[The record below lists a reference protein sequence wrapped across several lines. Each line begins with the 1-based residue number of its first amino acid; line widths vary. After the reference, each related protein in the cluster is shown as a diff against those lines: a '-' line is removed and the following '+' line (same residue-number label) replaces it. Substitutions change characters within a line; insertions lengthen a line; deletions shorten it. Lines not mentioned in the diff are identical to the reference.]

1 MKKKTRKPN
10 KPLYIIFSVLIA
22 TALWFYVRS
31 VDDSDYTRTIS
42 NIPVTFV
49 GEDILHGNGLMVA
62 MGTQETV
69 DLTVQGRQSVVSQLR
84 RDNVTVQVDLSRI
97 PAEGEHQRAYDIIWP
112 SSVSTSSF
120 DLVDRDPFY
129 VPVTVVKRST
139 RQVEVKG
146 VINGDVAD
154 GFQAGEVVFQPAA
167 IEVSGSGADVA
178 QVAYAQV
185 TLNLD
190 GQRETI
196 RADMPYVL
204 VGQDGEVIESDT
216 IQTSPELV
224 NVTLP
229 VAMTKEVPLTV
240 EFLAGGGVSGATD
253 AHLNYSITPKSVV
266 LSGSEADLAAYN
278 AIDLGVVDLSKVIRT
293 ETFTLPILI
302 GPEVENLSGV
312 QEATVNVS
320 IRGLEVRDFVTENI
334 ELIAPEDVDAVVV
347 TKSLS
352 VQVRGTKAAL
362 DQVLPQAI
370 KVQVDLTD
378 LSSVPEGQS
387 QVPAKV
393 TLRGT
398 TDAGVVGEYKVS
410 VAIGAAARQ
419 LLEEGQ

>member
-1 MKKKTRKPN
+1 MEKKGKPN
-10 KPLYIIFSVLIA
+10 KPLYIILSILIA
-22 TALWFYVRS
+22 SALWLYVRS

-49 GEDILHGNGLMVA
+49 GEDILHANGLMVA
-62 MGTQETV
+62 SGTRETV

-97 PAEGEHQRAYDIIWP
+97 PAEGEHQRAYDILWP

-129 VPVTVVKRST
+129 VPVTVVRRSI
-139 RQVEVKG
+139 RQVEIKG
-146 VINGDVAD
+146 VVHGDVAD
-154 GFQAGEVVFQPAA
+154 GFQAGEMVFQPAF
-167 IEVSGSGADVA
+167 IEISGSESDAA

-196 RADMPYVL
+196 RQDMPYVL
-204 VGQDGEVIESDT
+204 VGQDGEVMESDAVK
-216 IQTSPELV
+216 TSPELV

-240 EFLAGGGVSGATD
+240 EFLAGGGVSGEGD
-253 AHLNYSITPKSVV
+253 AHLSYSITPKSVV
-266 LSGSEADLAAYN
+266 LSGSEADLAAYS
-278 AIDLGVVDLSKVIRT
+278 AIDLGAIDLAKVVRA

-302 GPEVENLSGV
+302 GQEVENLSGV
-312 QEATVNVS
+312 QEATVSVS
-320 IRGLEVRDFVTENI
+320 VRNLDIRGFVTENI

-347 TKSLS
+347 TKSLP

-362 DQVLPQAI
+362 DQVLPQSI
-370 KVQVDLTD
+370 KAQVNLTD
-378 LSSVPEGQS
+378 LSSVPDGQS
-387 QVPAKV
+387 LVPAKV

-398 TDAGVVGEYKVS
+398 TSAGVVGEYKVS

-419 LLEEGQ
+419 LLEDGS

>member
-31 VDDSDYTRTIS
+31 VDDSDYTRTVS

-49 GEDILHGNGLMVA
+49 GEDILHANGLMVA
-62 MGTQETV
+62 SGTQETV

-154 GFQAGEVVFQPAA
+154 GFQAGEVVFQPAT
-167 IEVSGSGADVA
+167 IEISGSGADVA

-204 VGQDGEVIESDT
+204 VGQDGEVIESDAV
-216 IQTSPELV
+216 QTSPEFV

-240 EFLAGGGVSGATD
+240 EFLAGGGVSGEGD
-253 AHLNYSITPKSVV
+253 AHLSYSITPKSVV
-266 LSGSEADLAAYN
+266 LSGSEAELAAYN
-278 AIDLGVVDLSKVIRT
+278 SIDLGVVDLSKVIRT

-320 IRGLEVRDFVTENI
+320 IRDLEVRDFVTENI

-347 TKSLS
+347 TRSLA
-352 VQVRGTKAAL
+352 VQVRGTRAAL

-398 TDAGVVGEYKVS
+398 TGAGVVGEYKVS
-410 VAIGAAARQ
+410 VAVGAAARQ

>member
-1 MKKKTRKPN
+1 MEKKTRKPN
-10 KPLYIIFSVLIA
+10 KPLYIIFSILIA
-22 TALWFYVRS
+22 STLWLYVHS

-49 GEDILHGNGLMVA
+49 GEDILHSNGLMMVSS
-62 MGTQETV
+62 GVQETV
-69 DLTVQGRQSVVSQLR
+69 DLTVKGRQSVVSQLR
-84 RDNVTVQVDLSRI
+84 RDTVTVQVDLSGI
-97 PAEGEHQRAYDIIWP
+97 SGEGEHQRAYEILWP
-112 SSVSTSSF
+112 SNVSTRSF
-120 DLVDRDPFY
+120 DLVDRDYY

-154 GFQAGEVVFQPAA
+154 GFQAGEVVFQPAV
-167 IEVSGSGADVA
+167 IEISGTVSDAA

-196 RADMPYVL
+196 REDMPYVL
-204 VGQDGEVIESDT
+204 VGQDGQVIEGDAVKAL
-216 IQTSPELV
+216 PEFV

-229 VAMTKEVPLTV
+229 VEMTKEVPLTV
-240 EFLAGGGVSGATD
+240 EFLAGGGVSGKGD
-253 AHLNYSITPKSVV
+253 PHLSYSITPKTVV
-266 LSGSEADLAAYN
+266 LSGSEAELETYS
-278 AIDLGVVDLSKVIRT
+278 AIDLGVIDLSKVIRS
-293 ETFTLPILI
+293 EAFTLPILV

-320 IRGLEVRDFVTENI
+320 IRNLEVRGFVTENI

-347 TKSLS
+347 TKSLP
-352 VQVRGTKAAL
+352 VQVRGTQAAL
-362 DQVLPQAI
+362 DQILPQAI

-378 LSSVPEGQS
+378 LSSVPTGQS
-387 QVPAKV
+387 LVPAKV
-393 TLRGT
+393 TIRGVT
-398 TDAGVVGEYKVS
+398 GAGVVGEYKVS

-419 LLEEGQ
+419 LLEAGQ

>member
-1 MKKKTRKPN
+1 MEKKTRKPN

-49 GEDILHGNGLMVA
+49 GEDILHANGLMVA
-62 MGTQETV
+62 ADTQETV

-129 VPVTVVKRST
+129 VPVNVVKRST

-146 VINGDVAD
+146 VVNGDVAD

-196 RADMPYVL
+196 REDMPYVL
-204 VGQDGEVIESDT
+204 VGQDGEVIESDA

-240 EFLAGGGVSGATD
+240 EFLAGGGVSGVTD
-253 AHLNYSITPKSVV
+253 SHLSYSITPKSVV

-278 AIDLGVVDLSKVIRT
+278 SIDLGVIDLSKVIRT

-312 QEATVNVS
+312 QEATVNVTV
-320 IRGLEVRDFVTENI
+320 RNLEVRDFVTENI
-334 ELIAPEDVDAVVV
+334 ELVAPEDVDAVVV
-347 TKSLS
+347 TKSLP
-352 VQVRGTKAAL
+352 VQIRGTRAAL

-410 VAIGAAARQ
+410 VAVGAAARQ
-419 LLEEGQ
+419 LLEGGQ

>member
-1 MKKKTRKPN
+1 MEKKTRKPN
-10 KPLYIIFSVLIA
+10 KPLYIIFSILIA
-22 TALWFYVRS
+22 ATLWLYVRS
-31 VDDSDYTRTIS
+31 VDDSDYTRTIP

-49 GEDILHGNGLMVA
+49 GEDILHSNGLMVA
-62 MGTQETV
+62 SGTQETV
-69 DLTVQGRQSVVSQLR
+69 DLTVKGRQSVVSQLR
-84 RDNVTVQVDLSRI
+84 RDTVTVQVDLSGVSG
-97 PAEGEHQRAYDIIWP
+97 EGEHQRAYDILWP

-129 VPVTVVKRST
+129 VPVTVVKRAT

-146 VINGDVAD
+146 VVHGNVAD
-154 GFQAGEVVFQPAA
+154 GFQAGEMVFQPAV
-167 IEVSGSGADVA
+167 IEISGSVSDAA

-196 RADMPYVL
+196 REDMPYVL
-204 VGQDGEVIESDT
+204 VGQDGEVIESDAVKA
-216 IQTSPELV
+216 SPELV

-240 EFLAGGGVSGATD
+240 EFLPGGGVSGAD
-253 AHLNYSITPKSVV
+253 DPHLSYSISPKSVV
-266 LSGSEADLAAYN
+266 LSGSESDLAAYDS
-278 AIDLGVVDLSKVIRT
+278 IDLGVIDLSKVIRS

-302 GPEVENLSGV
+302 GTEVENLSGV

-320 IRGLEVRDFVTENI
+320 VRNLEVRGFVTENI

-347 TKSLS
+347 TQSLP
-352 VQVRGTKAAL
+352 VQVRGTKAVL

-378 LSSVPEGQS
+378 LSSVPDGQS
-387 QVPAKV
+387 LVPAKV
-393 TLRGT
+393 TLRGIT
-398 TDAGVVGEYKVS
+398 GAGVVGEYKVS

-419 LLEEGQ
+419 LQEGEQ

>member
-1 MKKKTRKPN
+1 MEKKTRQPN
-10 KPLYIIFSVLIA
+10 KPLYIIFSILMAA
-22 TALWFYVRS
+22 TLWLYVRS

-49 GEDILHGNGLMVA
+49 GEDILHANGLMVA
-62 MGTQETV
+62 AGTQETV
-69 DLTVQGRQSVVSQLR
+69 DLTVQGRQSVVSLLR

-112 SSVSTSSF
+112 SNVSTSSF

-139 RQVEVKG
+139 RPVEIKG
-146 VINGDVAD
+146 VVNGDVAD
-154 GFQAGEVVFQPAA
+154 GFQAGEMVFQPAV
-167 IEVSGSGADVA
+167 IEVSGSEADVA

-196 RADMPYVL
+196 HEDMPYVL
-204 VGQDGEVIESDT
+204 VGQDGEVLETDAVSA
-216 IQTSPELV
+216 SPELV

-240 EFLAGGGVSGATD
+240 DFQPGGGVSGKDD
-253 AHLNYSITPKSVV
+253 AHLSYSITPKSVV
-266 LSGSEADLAAYN
+266 LSGGETELAAYDS
-278 AIDLGVVDLSKVIRT
+278 IDLGVIDLSKVIRS
-293 ETFTLPILI
+293 ETFTLPIPI

-320 IRGLEVRDFVTENI
+320 VRNLEVRSFVTENI
-334 ELIAPEDVDAVVV
+334 ELTAPEDVDAVVV
-347 TKSLS
+347 TKSLP
-352 VQVRGTKAAL
+352 VQVRGTRAAL
-362 DQVLPQAI
+362 DQVLPQSI
-370 KVQVDLTD
+370 RVQVDLTD

-387 QVPAKV
+387 LVLARV
-393 TLRGT
+393 TLRGVA
-398 TDAGVVGEYKVS
+398 DAGVVGEYKVS
-410 VAIGAAARQ
+410 VAVGAAARQ

>member
-1 MKKKTRKPN
+1 MEKKTRKPN

-49 GEDILHGNGLMVA
+49 GEDILHANGLMVA
-62 MGTQETV
+62 ADTQETV

-129 VPVTVVKRST
+129 VPVNVVKRST

-146 VINGDVAD
+146 VVNGDVAD

-196 RADMPYVL
+196 REDMPYVL
-204 VGQDGEVIESDT
+204 VGQDGEVIESDA

-240 EFLAGGGVSGATD
+240 EFLAGGGVSGVTD
-253 AHLNYSITPKSVV
+253 SHLSYSITPKSVV

-278 AIDLGVVDLSKVIRT
+278 SIDLGVIDLSKVIRT

-312 QEATVNVS
+312 QEATVNVTV
-320 IRGLEVRDFVTENI
+320 RNLEVRDFVTENI
-334 ELIAPEDVDAVVV
+334 ELVAPEDVDAVVV
-347 TKSLS
+347 TKSLP
-352 VQVRGTKAAL
+352 VQVRGTRAAL

-410 VAIGAAARQ
+410 VAVGAAARQ
-419 LLEEGQ
+419 LLEGGQ